1 MFFPTKFKYKKQ
13 QKGKSFLKINSKI
26 SSVNTSFNFIALK
39 TLDAGRLT
47 TNQLKT
53 LRQSILK
60 IIKKRGRL
68 NLCVFPQT
76 PITKKP
82 IEIRMGKGKGNVD
95 HWIAKIKPGTILCYI
110 NSLSHVL
117 ALNAL
122 KYAQIK
128 IPFKTKIISY

>member
-26 SSVNTSFNFIALK
+26 NSINKNFNFIGLK

-60 IIKKRGRL
+60 ILKKKGKL
-68 NLCVFPQT
+68 NLYTFPHT

-95 HWIAKIKPGTILCYI
+95 HWVAKIKAGTILCSI
-110 NSLSHVL
+110 SSLSNVL

-128 IPFKTKIISY
+128 IPFKTKIISH

>member
-26 SSVNTSFNFIALK
+26 SSVNKSFNFIALK

-60 IIKKRGRL
+60 II
-68 NLCVFPQT
+68 
-76 PITKKP
+76 
-82 IEIRMGKGKGNVD
+82 
-95 HWIAKIKPGTILCYI
+95 IK
-110 NSLSHVL
+110 
-117 ALNAL
+117 
-122 KYAQIK
+122 
-128 IPFKTKIISY
+128 

>member
-13 QKGKSFLKINSKI
+13 QKGKSFLKINSQINSINK
-26 SSVNTSFNFIALK
+26 NFNFIGLK
-39 TLDAGRLT
+39 TLNAGRLT

-60 IIKKRGRL
+60 IIKKKGRL
-68 NLCVFPQT
+68 NLYVFPQT

-95 HWIAKIKPGTILCYI
+95 HWVAKIKAGTVLCSI
-110 NSLSHVL
+110 NSLSNVL
-117 ALNAL
+117 AFNAL